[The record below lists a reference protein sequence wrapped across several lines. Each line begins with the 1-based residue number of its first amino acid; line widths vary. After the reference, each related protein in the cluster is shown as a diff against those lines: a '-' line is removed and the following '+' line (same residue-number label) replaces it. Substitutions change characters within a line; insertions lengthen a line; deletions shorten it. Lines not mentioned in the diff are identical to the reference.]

1 MEQAIQIVINAKDA
15 TSSAFNSAKGG
26 LDTFKSKL
34 ESMKPSFKRMQ
45 TAGTVAF
52 GAISAVVGKGVHD
65 YAEAERAQRQL
76 EHAIIGV
83 SKGTKEQV
91 EEVNKL
97 ANAIQKKTGMDG
109 DSIKAGVAQLSTFG
123 LQSKSVIALTK
134 SLADLTVNQD
144 GVNAGAEQYISNANV
159 IAKALNGQF
168 GVLEKSGIRFTELQK
183 KMIETGTEAQKV
195 AAVQEGLQQN
205 LRETTDTVGG
215 ADVAMAKF
223 KSSMGDASESIGKAM
238 LPALN
243 SILEKVKPLI
253 DRFTEWA
260 EKNPELL
267 VKIIMIGGALAGLV
281 AVIGTLGLVLPP
293 IIAFFGMLSLP
304 IIGVGL
310 TIAGIIFI
318 ITQVIQI
325 FNILKNDSDL
335 IWTGIKTI
343 AQEKLT
349 ALKEGIMKIVNGIK
363 EFWTTIWT
371 GIRDFFK
378 GIWDSITSTAQN
390 ALNAVKSFLQPI
402 IDMINKV
409 ISGLQRVGQ
418 AVGSGISSAVSWVG
432 DKLGINDGIVQNGKV
447 ISTHPD
453 DTIVAMKDF
462 GQLGG
467 KAMIININGG
477 NYLSESAA
485 YEMGDMILNRLKMEL
500 KM

>member
-1 MEQAIQIVINAKDA
+1 MEQAIQIVINARDA
-15 TSSAFNSAKGG
+15 TSNAFNSAKGG
-26 LDTFKSKL
+26 LGAFKDKL
-34 ESMKPSFKRMQ
+34 ESMQPAFQRMAV
-45 TAGTVAF
+45 AGTVAF
-52 GAISAVVGKGVHD
+52 TAISAVVGKGVQD

-76 EHAIIGV
+76 ENAIINV
-83 SKGTKEQV
+83 SKGTREQV
-91 EEVNKL
+91 AEVEKL

-144 GVNAGAEQYISNANV
+144 GVNAGADQYISNANT

-168 GVLEKSGIRFTELQK
+168 GVLEKSGIRFTEYQK
-183 KMIETGTEAQKV
+183 KLIETGTEAQKV

-238 LPALN
+238 LPALG
-243 SILEKVKPLI
+243 SILEKLQPIIEK
-253 DRFTEWA
+253 FTAWA
-260 EKNPELL
+260 ERNPDLFA
-267 VKIIMIGGALAGLV
+267 KIIMVAGAIAGLV
-281 AVIGTLGLVLPP
+281 AVLGTLGLILPP
-293 IIAFFGMLSLP
+293 IIAFFGLLSLP

-310 TIAGIIFI
+310 AIAGIIFI
-318 ITQVIQI
+318 IYQVIQI
-325 FNILKNDSDL
+325 FNMLKNDSDL
-335 IWTGIKTI
+335 IWSGIKIT

-349 ALKEGIMKIVNGIK
+349 ALREGIMKIVNAIK
-363 EFWTTIWT
+363 EFWITVWT
-371 GIRDFFK
+371 GIRDFFS
-378 GIWDSITSTAQN
+378 GIWESIRNMAQN
-390 ALNAVKSFLQPI
+390 SLNAVKGFLQPI

-409 ISGLQRVGQ
+409 ISGLQRIGS
-418 AVGSGISSAVSWVG
+418 AVGNSVGNAVNWVG
-432 DKLGINDGIVQNGKV
+432 DKLGINDGIVQNGKI

-467 KAMIININGG
+467 KGLVLNINGG

-500 KM
+500 RM